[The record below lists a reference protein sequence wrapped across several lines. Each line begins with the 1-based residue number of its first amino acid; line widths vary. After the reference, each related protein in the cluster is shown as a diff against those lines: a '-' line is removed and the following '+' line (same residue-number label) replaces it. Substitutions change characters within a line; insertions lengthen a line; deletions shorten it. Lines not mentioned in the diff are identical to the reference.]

1 MKKLVIVLAIIMI
14 IIVNDYDSTSIIIPT
29 EAIRVRVIA
38 NSNDNKDI
46 EEKELLKE
54 EIIQPKIYNLLKDVT
69 SIEEARNIIKSNL
82 SNIDVEV
89 KKSLKKQNS
98 NQKYEINYGL
108 NYFPEKNFKGVTYEE
123 GYYESLVITLGEGK
137 GDNWWCVLFPPLCML
152 EFDEVERSDIEYK
165 TFVGEILDRYMNN

>member
-54 EIIQPKIYNLLKDVT
+54 EIQPKIYNLLKDVT

-82 SNIDVEV
+82 SNIDFEV

-108 NYFPEKNFKGVTYEE
+108 NYFPKKNFKGVTYEE

>member
-54 EIIQPKIYNLLKDVT
+54 EIQPKIYNLLKDVT

-137 GDNWWCVLFPPLCML
+137 GDNWWCVLFPPLCL
-152 EFDEVERSDIEYK
+152 IEEESSDVEYK
-165 TFVGEILDRYMNN
+165 SIVMEIIEKYLS

>member
-1 MKKLVIVLAIIMI
+1 MI

-54 EIIQPKIYNLLKDVT
+54 EIQPKIYNLLKDVT

-137 GDNWWCVLFPPLCML
+137 GDNWWCVFLNF
-152 EFDEVERSDIEYK
+152 F
-165 TFVGEILDRYMNN
+165 

>member
-1 MKKLVIVLAIIMI
+1 M
-14 IIVNDYDSTSIIIPT
+14 
-29 EAIRVRVIA
+29 
-38 NSNDNKDI
+38 
-46 EEKELLKE
+46 
-54 EIIQPKIYNLLKDVT
+54 LKDVT

>member
-14 IIVNDYDSTSIIIPT
+14 IIVNDYDSTTIIIPT

-46 EEKELLKE
+46 KEKELLKE
-54 EIIQPKIYNLLKDVT
+54 EIQPKIYNLLKDVT

>member
-1 MKKLVIVLAIIMI
+1 MI
-14 IIVNDYDSTSIIIPT
+14 IIVNDYDSTTIIIPT

-54 EIIQPKIYNLLKDVT
+54 EIQPKIYNLLKDVT

-152 EFDEVERSDIEYK
+152 EFDEVERSHIEYK

>member
-54 EIIQPKIYNLLKDVT
+54 EIQPKIYNLLKDVT

>member
-14 IIVNDYDSTSIIIPT
+14 IIVNDYDSTTIIIPT

-54 EIIQPKIYNLLKDVT
+54 EIQPKIYNLLKDVT

>member
-1 MKKLVIVLAIIMI
+1 MKKLVIILALIMI
-14 IIVNDYDSTSIIIPT
+14 IIVNDYDSTTIIIPT

-54 EIIQPKIYNLLKDVT
+54 EIQPKIYNLLKDVT

-89 KKSLKKQNS
+89 KKSLKKQNF

>member
-14 IIVNDYDSTSIIIPT
+14 IIVNDYDSTTIIIPT

-54 EIIQPKIYNLLKDVT
+54 EIQPKIYNLLKDVT

-108 NYFPEKNFKGVTYEE
+108 NYFPEKNFKGVTYKE

-152 EFDEVERSDIEYK
+152 EFYEVERSDIEYK

>member
-1 MKKLVIVLAIIMI
+1 MKKLVIILALIMI

-54 EIIQPKIYNLLKDVT
+54 EIQPKIYNLLKDVT

>member
-1 MKKLVIVLAIIMI
+1 MKKLVIILALIMI

-38 NSNDNKDI
+38 NSNDNEDI
-46 EEKELLKE
+46 KEKELLKE
-54 EIIQPKIYNLLKDVT
+54 EIQPKIYSLLKDVKT
-69 SIEEARNIIKSNL
+69 IEEARNIIKKNL

>member
-1 MKKLVIVLAIIMI
+1 MI
-14 IIVNDYDSTSIIIPT
+14 IIVNDYDSTTIIIPT

-54 EIIQPKIYNLLKDVT
+54 EIQPKIYNLLKDVT

>member
-54 EIIQPKIYNLLKDVT
+54 EIQPKIYNLLKDVT

-108 NYFPEKNFKGVTYEE
+108 NYFTEKNFKGVTYEE

>member
-1 MKKLVIVLAIIMI
+1 MKKLVIILALIMI
-14 IIVNDYDSTSIIIPT
+14 IIVNDYDSTTIIIPT

-54 EIIQPKIYNLLKDVT
+54 EIQPKIYNLLKDVT

>member
-14 IIVNDYDSTSIIIPT
+14 IIVNDYDSTTIIIPK

-54 EIIQPKIYNLLKDVT
+54 EIQPKIYNLLKDVT

>member
-54 EIIQPKIYNLLKDVT
+54 EIQPKIYNLLKDVT
-69 SIEEARNIIKSNL
+69 SIEEARNIIKNNL

>member
-1 MKKLVIVLAIIMI
+1 MI

-54 EIIQPKIYNLLKDVT
+54 EIQPKIYNLLKDVT

-152 EFDEVERSDIEYK
+152 EFDEVEISDIEYK

>member
-14 IIVNDYDSTSIIIPT
+14 IIVNDYDSTTIIIPT

-38 NSNDNKDI
+38 NSNDNKDT

-54 EIIQPKIYNLLKDVT
+54 EIQPKIYNLLKDVT

>member
-54 EIIQPKIYNLLKDVT
+54 EIQPKIYNLLKDVT

-137 GDNWWCVLFPPLCML
+137 
-152 EFDEVERSDIEYK
+152 
-165 TFVGEILDRYMNN
+165 

>member
-54 EIIQPKIYNLLKDVT
+54 EIQPKIYNLLKDVT

-82 SNIDVEV
+82 YNIDVEV

>member
-14 IIVNDYDSTSIIIPT
+14 IIVNDYDSTTIIIPT

-38 NSNDNKDI
+38 NSNDNEDI
-46 EEKELLKE
+46 KEKELLKE
-54 EIIQPKIYNLLKDVT
+54 EIQPKIYNLLKDVT

>member
-14 IIVNDYDSTSIIIPT
+14 IIVNDYDSTTIIIPT

-54 EIIQPKIYNLLKDVT
+54 EIQPKIYNLLKDVT

-152 EFDEVERSDIEYK
+152 EFHEVERSDIEYK

>member
-1 MKKLVIVLAIIMI
+1 MI

-54 EIIQPKIYNLLKDVT
+54 EIQPKIYNLLKDVT

>member
-14 IIVNDYDSTSIIIPT
+14 IIVNDYDSTTIIIPT

-46 EEKELLKE
+46 EDKELLKE
-54 EIIQPKIYNLLKDVT
+54 EIQPKIYNLLKDVT

>member
-1 MKKLVIVLAIIMI
+1 MKKLVIILALIMI

-38 NSNDNKDI
+38 NSNDNEDI
-46 EEKELLKE
+46 KEKELLKE
-54 EIIQPKIYNLLKDVT
+54 EIQPKIYSLLKDVKT
-69 SIEEARNIIKSNL
+69 IEEARNIIKNNL

>member
-1 MKKLVIVLAIIMI
+1 MI
-14 IIVNDYDSTSIIIPT
+14 IIVNDYDSTTIIIPT

-46 EEKELLKE
+46 KEKELLKE
-54 EIIQPKIYNLLKDVT
+54 EIQPKIYNLLKDVT